1 MKEKYAYDPVK
12 EDTHAIESL
21 IYLAAIALVV
31 FLFMKHSDL
40 ERRTFRILVFT
51 AVSMLVCSI
60 GRFIVPMR
68 FRADD
73 SSVSFYRVLRK
84 KIPYSSIKSIDL
96 RTETRSYSKKSGSKH
111 IRYVYTVEII
121 TFHCDNGDHSFA
133 GELIPSHEITK
144 PSGVSEEDIANSS
157 FKRLKAFIEGKMA

>member
-12 EDTHAIESL
+12 EDTHAIDGLVYFAS
-21 IYLAAIALVV
+21 IALIV

-40 ERRTFRILVFT
+40 EKRTFLILVFI
-51 AVSMLVCSI
+51 AVSMLVCFI

-68 FRADD
+68 FVADD

-96 RTETRSYSKKSGSKH
+96 RTETRSYSKKSGLKR
-111 IRYVYTVEII
+111 IEYIYTVEII
-121 TFHCDNGDHSFA
+121 TFHCENGDHSFA
-133 GELIPSHEITK
+133 GEMIPSHEITK
-144 PSGVSEEDIANSS
+144 PSGVSEEDIANSK
-157 FKRLKAFIEGKMA
+157 FKRLKAFIEVRMT